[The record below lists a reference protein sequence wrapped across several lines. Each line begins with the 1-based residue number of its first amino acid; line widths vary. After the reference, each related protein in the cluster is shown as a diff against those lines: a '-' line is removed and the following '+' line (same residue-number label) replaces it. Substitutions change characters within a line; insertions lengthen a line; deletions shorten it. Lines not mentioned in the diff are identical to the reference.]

1 MGPISMKSHYRA
13 VVIGGGVVGCSVLY
27 HLAKAGWSDVLL
39 IERSELTSGSSWHAA
54 GGFHTLNGDP
64 NVARLQAYTVSLYKE
79 LEEISGQSCS
89 LHLTGGVMMA
99 DSPERM
105 DFLRLAHAKGR
116 YLGMDTELITPS
128 EARAMFPLMDETKF
142 VGAMWDPVEG
152 HLDPSGTT
160 HAYAK
165 AARKLGAEIVLRNRV
180 TELTQ
185 ATDGTWNVVT
195 EQGTVKAEHVVNC
208 GGLWARE
215 IGRMVGLE
223 LPLLAMEHMYLLT
236 EPMPAVEEFNAATG
250 REMVGVLD
258 FKGEIYTRQE
268 RNGVL
273 LGTYEKA
280 CKPWSPVETPWD
292 FGHELLAPDLDRISP
307 SLEIG
312 FEHFPGIAN
321 AGIKQV
327 INGPFTFAPDG
338 NPLVGPVQG
347 LTNFWCACA
356 VMAGFS
362 QGGGV
367 GLALSNWMVN
377 GEPGFDVW
385 GMDVARFG
393 EWATL
398 RYTNAKVRENYSRR
412 FSIRFPNEELPA
424 ARPAQTTPLYDTMRA
439 QGAVMGD
446 SWGLETPLWFAPEG
460 VEAKDVVSF
469 HRSNDFEHVGNEV
482 RATRER
488 VGVTEIANFAK
499 YEIRG
504 SGSADFLNRLMTNRM
519 PKPGRLVLTPM
530 LNEAGKLIGDF
541 TVANMGP
548 GAGEDRF
555 MIWGSSAAQ
564 KYHMRW
570 FEQHLPKDGTV
581 RIHRFDQTLVGL
593 SIAGPKSQEV
603 LAGLCDE
610 DVSTSAFR
618 FMDVREMAVA
628 GAPCIV
634 NRISYTGDLGYEI
647 WMQPAYERLVYSAIK
662 EAGEKHGIVD
672 FGMRA
677 LLSMRLEKNFPTW
690 FRELRPIYG
699 PFEGAME
706 RFVKLEKN
714 EFIGRDAAAR
724 ENAAGPKLRRVSFIV
739 DALDADVMGDE
750 PIWAR
755 IGDRDFGTVEQPH
768 GYGAPRFGA
777 DGADVGAPTSPLW
790 GGRTEGSG
798 GGASAGSADTSPPTP
813 ALRADPP
820 HEGEGKDSF
829 CIRGIRDGEWAVVGW
844 VTSGGY
850 AHWVQ
855 KSVAQGY
862 VPAELAGDESAGLF
876 EIEILGQR
884 RPARINIEPPFD
896 PTGDR
901 MRA

>member
-1 MGPISMKSHYRA
+1 MKSHAKA

-27 HLAKAGWSDVLL
+27 HLARAGWTDVML

-64 NVARLQAYTVSLYKE
+64 NVAKLQAYTVQLYKE
-79 LEEISGQSCS
+79 LEELSGQSCS
-89 LHLTGGVMMA
+89 LHLTGGVMLA
-99 DSPERM
+99 DTPERM

-128 EARAMFPLMDETKF
+128 EAKAMFPLMDEKNF

-165 AARKLGAEIVLRNRV
+165 AAQKLGADIVLRNRV
-180 TELTQ
+180 VELTQ
-185 ATDGTWNVVT
+185 DADGTWNVVT
-195 EQGTVKAEHVVNC
+195 EKGTVRAEHVVNC

-215 IGRMVGLE
+215 VGRMVGVE

-236 EPMPAVEEFNAATG
+236 EPIPEVEAFNKATG
-250 REMVGVLD
+250 RELVGVLD
-258 FKGEIYTRQE
+258 FKGEIYSRQE
-268 RNGVL
+268 RNGIL

-280 CKPWSPVETPWD
+280 CKPWSPVNTPWN
-292 FGHELLAPDLDRISP
+292 FGHELLQPDIDRIAP

-312 FEHFPGIAN
+312 FKHFPGIAN
-321 AGIKQV
+321 AGIKQI

-377 GEPGFDVW
+377 GDPGFDVW

-393 EWATL
+393 EWASL

-424 ARPAQTTPLYDTMRA
+424 ARPAQTTPLYDVMVA
-439 QGAVMGD
+439 QNAVMGD

-460 VEAKDVVSF
+460 TEAKDVVSF
-469 HRSNDFEHVGNEV
+469 RRSSDFAHVGAEV
-482 RATRER
+482 KATRES

-499 YEIRG
+499 YEVSGPG
-504 SGSADFLNRLMTNRM
+504 SEAFLNRLMTNRM
-519 PKPGRLVLTPM
+519 PKKGRIVLTPM
-530 LNEAGKLIGDF
+530 LNEFGKLIGDF
-541 TVANMGP
+541 TIANATGRS
-548 GAGEDRF
+548 GDDRF

-570 FEQHLPKDGTV
+570 FEKHLPKDGSV

-593 SIAGPKSQEV
+593 SIAGPNSQKLLQKLV
-603 LAGLCDE
+603 DE
-610 DVSTSAFR
+610 DVSSKAFR
-618 FMDVREMAVA
+618 FMDFREMAVG
-628 GAPCIV
+628 GAPCMV
-634 NRISYTGDLGYEI
+634 NRITYTGDLGYEI
-647 WMQPAYERLVYSAIK
+647 WMQPAYQRLVYKAIK
-662 EAGEKHGIVD
+662 EAGAEFGIVD

-699 PFEGAME
+699 PFEGAMD
-706 RFVKLEKN
+706 RFIKLEKN
-714 EFIGRDAAAR
+714 DFIGREAAAK
-724 ENAAGPKLRRVSFIV
+724 EHAAGPKLRRVSLVV
-739 DALDADVMGDE
+739 DADDADVMGDE
-750 PIWAR
+750 PIWAKV
-755 IGDRDFGTVEQPH
+755 DRDYGTVEKPH
-768 GYGAPRFGA
+768 GYGAPRFDASGKE
-777 DGADVGAPTSPLW
+777 T
-790 GGRTEGSG
+790 RGSTAAT
-798 GGASAGSADTSPPTP
+798 GASAV
-813 ALRADPP
+813 
-820 HEGEGKDSF
+820 
-829 CIRGIRDGEWAVVGW
+829 RGIVDGDWRVVGW

-850 AHWVQ
+850 AHYVG
-855 KSVAQGY
+855 KSMAQGY
-862 VPAELAGDESAGLF
+862 VPAALADDESEGLF
-876 EIEILGQR
+876 EIEILGKR
-884 RPARINIEPPFD
+884 RPARINVEPLFD
-896 PTGDR
+896 PTGEK
-901 MRA
+901 MRG

>member
-1 MGPISMKSHYRA
+1 MKSHVKA

-27 HLAKAGWSDVLL
+27 HLARAGWTDVML

-64 NVARLQAYTVSLYKE
+64 NVAKLQAYTVQLYKE
-79 LEEISGQSCS
+79 LEELSGQSCG
-89 LHLTGGVMMA
+89 LHLTGGAMVA

-116 YLGMDTELITPS
+116 YLGMETELITPS
-128 EARAMFPLMDETKF
+128 EVKAMFPLMDEKNF

-165 AARKLGAEIVLRNRV
+165 AAQKLGAEIVLRNPV
-180 TELTQ
+180 KELTQ
-185 ATDGTWNVVT
+185 DADGTWNVIT
-195 EQGTVKAEHVVNC
+195 EQGTVRCEHVVNC

-215 IGRMVGLE
+215 VGRMVGLE

-236 EPMPAVEEFNAATG
+236 DDIPEVMEFNKSTG
-250 REMVGVLD
+250 REMIGVMD

-280 CKPWSPVETPWD
+280 CKPWSPVTTPWD
-292 FGHELLAPDLDRISP
+292 FGHELLAPDLDRIAP
-307 SLEIG
+307 SLEVG
-312 FEHFPGIAN
+312 FRHFPGIEK
-321 AGIKQV
+321 AGIKQI

-377 GEPGFDVW
+377 GDPGFDVW

-424 ARPAQTTPLYDTMRA
+424 ARPAQTTPLFDQMAA
-439 QGAVMGD
+439 QNAVMGD

-460 VEAKDVVSF
+460 TEPKDIVSYR
-469 HRSNDFEHVGNEV
+469 RSNDFEHVGNEV

-499 YEIRG
+499 YEV
-504 SGSADFLNRLMTNRM
+504 SGQEAEDFLNRLMTNRM
-519 PKPGRLVLTPM
+519 PKQGRIVLTPM
-530 LNEAGKLIGDF
+530 LNEFGKLIGDF
-541 TVANMGP
+541 TITK
-548 GAGEDRF
+548 AGDERF
-555 MIWGSSAAQ
+555 MIWGSSAAA

-570 FEQHLPKDGTV
+570 FEKHQPKDGSV

-593 SIAGPKSQEV
+593 SIAGPKSREV
-603 LAGLCDE
+603 LARLTDV
-610 DVSTSAFR
+610 DVSNAAFR
-618 FMDVREMAVA
+618 FMDFREMAVG
-628 GAPCIV
+628 GAPCMV

-647 WMQPAYERLVYSAIK
+647 WMQPAYERLVYAAIK
-662 EAGEKHGIVD
+662 EAGAEFGIVD

-699 PFEGAME
+699 PYEGGMD
-706 RFVKLEKN
+706 RFIKLDKN
-714 EFIGRDAAAR
+714 DFIGREQAAR
-724 ENAAGPKLRRVSFIV
+724 EKANGPTLRRVSLIV
-739 DALDADVMGDE
+739 DAIDADVMGDE
-750 PIWAR
+750 PIWAK
-755 IGDRDFGTVEQPH
+755 IGDTDYGTVEQPH
-768 GYGAPRFGA
+768 GYGAPRFDASGA
-777 DGADVGAPTSPLW
+777 ALPKI
-790 GGRTEGSG
+790 GRSKSVE
-798 GGASAGSADTSPPTP
+798 
-813 ALRADPP
+813 
-820 HEGEGKDSF
+820 DSDAAA
-829 CIRGIRDGEWAVVGW
+829 ILGIRDGDWRVVGW

-850 AHWVQ
+850 AHFVQ
-855 KSVAQGY
+855 KSLAQGY
-862 VPAELAGDESAGLF
+862 VPAALAEDESEGLF
-876 EIEILGQR
+876 EIEILGKR
-884 RPARINIEPPFD
+884 CKARINVEPLFD
-896 PTGDR
+896 PAAER

>member
-1 MGPISMKSHYRA
+1 MKSHVKA

-27 HLAKAGWSDVLL
+27 HLAKAGWTDIML

-64 NVARLQAYTVSLYKE
+64 NVAKLQAYTVQLYKE
-79 LEEISGQSCS
+79 IEELSGQSCS

-99 DSPERM
+99 DTPERM

-128 EARAMFPLMDETKF
+128 EAKAMFPLMDEKNF

-180 TELTQ
+180 VELTQ
-185 ATDGTWNVVT
+185 EADGTWNVVT

-215 IGRMVGLE
+215 IGRMVGVE
-223 LPLLAMEHMYLLT
+223 LPVLAMEHMYLLT
-236 EPMPAVEEFNAATG
+236 EPMPEVEEFNRSTG
-250 REMVGVLD
+250 REMIGVLD

-268 RNGVL
+268 RNGIL

-280 CKPWSPVETPWD
+280 CKPWSPVNTPWD
-292 FGHELLAPDLDRISP
+292 FGHELLPPDIDRIAP

-312 FEHFPGIAN
+312 FKHFPGIEK
-321 AGIKQV
+321 AGVKQI
-327 INGPFTFAPDG
+327 INGPFTFALDG

-367 GLALSNWMVN
+367 GLALSNWMVH
-377 GEPGFDVW
+377 GDPGFDVW

-424 ARPAQTTPLYDTMRA
+424 ARPAQTTPLYDTMLA
-439 QGAVMGD
+439 NNAVMGD
-446 SWGLETPLWFAPEG
+446 SWGLETPLWFAPKGTEP
-460 VEAKDVVSF
+460 KDIVSF
-469 HRSNDFEHVGNEV
+469 HRSNDFGPIGEEV

-499 YEIRG
+499 YEV
-504 SGSADFLNRLMTNRM
+504 SGPGAEDFLNRLMTNRM
-519 PKPGRLVLTPM
+519 PKTGRIVLTPM
-530 LNEAGKLIGDF
+530 VNEFGRLIGDF
-541 TVANMGP
+541 TIAKT
-548 GAGEDRF
+548 GEDRF

-570 FEQHLPKDGTV
+570 FEKHLPKDGSV

-593 SIAGPKSQEV
+593 SIAGPSARDLLQKLV
-603 LAGLCDE
+603 DV
-610 DVSTSAFR
+610 DVSTKAFR
-618 FMDVREMAVA
+618 FMDFREMAVG
-628 GAPCIV
+628 GAPCMV
-634 NRISYTGDLGYEI
+634 NRITYTGDLGYEI
-647 WMQPAYERLVYSAIK
+647 WMAPAYQRLVYKAIK
-662 EAGEKHGIVD
+662 EAGEEFGLVD

-699 PFEGAME
+699 PFEGSMD
-706 RFVKLEKN
+706 RFIRLEKN
-714 EFIGRDAAAR
+714 DFIGREAAAR
-724 ENAAGPKLRRVSFIV
+724 EQAQGPKLRRVSFIV
-739 DALDADVMGDE
+739 DAADADVMGDE
-750 PIWAR
+750 PIWAKVSK
-755 IGDRDFGTVEQPH
+755 DYGTVEKPH
-768 GYGAPRFGA
+768 GYGAPRFDETGKE
-777 DGADVGAPTSPLW
+777 V
-790 GGRTEGSG
+790 RGSEAAE
-798 GGASAGSADTSPPTP
+798 GASAV
-813 ALRADPP
+813 
-820 HEGEGKDSF
+820 
-829 CIRGIRDGEWAVVGW
+829 RGIVDGEWRVVGW

-850 AHWVQ
+850 AHYVQ
-855 KSVAQGY
+855 KSMAQGY
-862 VPAELAGDESAGLF
+862 VPAALAEDESAGLF
-876 EIEILGQR
+876 EIEILGHR
-884 RPARINIEPPFD
+884 RPARINVEPPFD
-896 PTGDR
+896 PSGEK
-901 MRA
+901 MRT

>member
-1 MGPISMKSHYRA
+1 MKSHAKA
-13 VVIGGGVVGCSVLY
+13 VVIGGGIVGCSVLY
-27 HLAKAGWSDVLL
+27 HLAKAGWTDVVL

-64 NVARLQAYTVSLYKE
+64 NVAKLQAYTVQLYKE
-79 LEEISGQSCS
+79 IEELSGQSCS

-99 DSPERM
+99 DTPERM

-128 EARAMFPLMDETKF
+128 EAKAMFPLMDETNF

-165 AARKLGAEIVLRNRV
+165 AAKKLGAEIVLRNRV
-180 TELTQ
+180 IELTQ
-185 ATDGTWNVVT
+185 EPDGTWNVVT
-195 EQGTVKAEHVVNC
+195 EQGTIKAEHVVNC

-215 IGRMVGLE
+215 VGRMVGLE

-236 EPMPAVEEFNAATG
+236 ERMPEVEAFNKETG

-280 CKPWSPVETPWD
+280 CKPWSPVNTPWD
-292 FGHELLAPDLDRISP
+292 FGHELLQPDIDRIAP

-312 FEHFPGIAN
+312 FKHFPGIEK
-321 AGIKQV
+321 AGIKQI

-367 GLALSNWMVN
+367 GLALSNWMVH
-377 GEPGFDVW
+377 GDPGFDVW
-385 GMDVARFG
+385 GMDVARWG

-424 ARPAQTTPLYDTMRA
+424 ARPAQTTPLYDTMVA
-439 QGAVMGD
+439 QNAVMGD
-446 SWGLETPLWFAPEG
+446 SWGLETPLWFAPKGTEP
-460 VEAKDVVSF
+460 KDIVSF

-499 YEIRG
+499 YEVSGTG
-504 SGSADFLNRLMTNRM
+504 SEDFLNRLMTNRM
-519 PKPGRLVLTPM
+519 PKAGRIVLTPM
-530 LNEAGKLIGDF
+530 LNEFGRLIGDF
-541 TVANMGP
+541 TIAK
-548 GAGEDRF
+548 AGEDRF
-555 MIWGSSAAQ
+555 MIWGSSAAA

-570 FEQHLPKDGTV
+570 FEKHLPKDGSV

-593 SIAGPKSQEV
+593 SIAGPKSRDLLRK
-603 LAGLCDE
+603 LADV
-610 DVSTSAFR
+610 DVSTEAFR
-618 FMDVREMAVA
+618 FMDFREMAVG
-628 GAPCIV
+628 GAPCMV
-634 NRISYTGDLGYEI
+634 NRITYTGDLGYEI
-647 WMQPAYERLVYSAIK
+647 WMQPAYQRLVYQAIK
-662 EAGEKHGIVD
+662 LAGEEFGIVD

-699 PFEGAME
+699 PFEGGMD
-706 RFVKLEKN
+706 RFIKLDKN
-714 EFIGRDAAAR
+714 DFIGREAAAK
-724 ENAAGPKLRRVSFIV
+724 EQTDGPKLRRVSFVV
-739 DALDADVMGDE
+739 DAADADVMGDE
-750 PIWAR
+750 PIWAKVST
-755 IGDRDFGTVEQPH
+755 DYGTIDQPH
-768 GYGAPRFGA
+768 GYGAPRFDAAGKE
-777 DGADVGAPTSPLW
+777 VRTSKAA
-790 GGRTEGSG
+790 E
-798 GGASAGSADTSPPTP
+798 GASAV
-813 ALRADPP
+813 
-820 HEGEGKDSF
+820 
-829 CIRGIRDGEWAVVGW
+829 RGIVDGDWRVVGW

-850 AHWVQ
+850 AHFVQ
-855 KSVAQGY
+855 KSMAQGY
-862 VPAELAGDESAGLF
+862 IPAALADDGSAGRF
-876 EIEILGQR
+876 EIEILGHR
-884 RPARINIEPPFD
+884 RPARINVEPFFD
-896 PTGDR
+896 PAGDK

>member
-1 MGPISMKSHYRA
+1 MKSHYRA

-64 NVARLQAYTVSLYKE
+64 NVAKLQAYTVSLYKE

-89 LHLTGGVMMA
+89 LHLTGGVMLA

-195 EQGTVKAEHVVNC
+195 EHGTVQAEHVVNC

-236 EPMPAVEEFNAATG
+236 EPMPAVEEFNAETG

-292 FGHELLAPDLDRISP
+292 FGHELLAPDIDRISP

-312 FEHFPGIAN
+312 FEHFPGIAD

-377 GEPGFDVW
+377 GDPDFDVW

-393 EWATL
+393 EWASL

-424 ARPAQTTPLYDTMRA
+424 ARPAQTTPLYDTMLA

-446 SWGLETPLWFAPEG
+446 SWGLETPLWFAPKG
-460 VEAKDVVSF
+460 VEPRDVVSF

-499 YEIRG
+499 YEVTGR
-504 SGSADFLNRLMTNRM
+504 GSADFLNRLMTNTM
-519 PKPGRLVLTPM
+519 PRPGRIVLTPM

-541 TVANMGP
+541 TIANMSG
-548 GAGEDRF
+548 DRF

-564 KYHMRW
+564 KYHIRW
-570 FEQHLPKDGTV
+570 FEQHLPKDASV

-603 LAGLCDE
+603 LSELCDE

-618 FMDVREMAVA
+618 FMDVREMAVG
-628 GAPCIV
+628 GAPAIV

-647 WMQPAYERLVYSAIK
+647 WMQPAYQRLVYAAIK
-662 EAGEKHGIVD
+662 QAGEPHGIVD

-699 PFEGAME
+699 PFEGAMD
-706 RFVKLEKN
+706 RFVKLERN
-714 EFIGRDAAAR
+714 DFIGREAAAV
-724 ENAAGPKLRRVSFIV
+724 EHANGPKLRRVSFIV
-739 DALDADVMGDE
+739 EATDADVMGDE

-755 IGDRDFGTVEQPH
+755 VGDRDFGTVEKPH
-768 GYGAPRFGA
+768 GYGAPRFGPDGRETLTSEA
-777 DGADVGAPTSPLW
+777 DH
-790 GGRTEGSG
+790 
-798 GGASAGSADTSPPTP
+798 GASSV
-813 ALRADPP
+813 
-820 HEGEGKDSF
+820 
-829 CIRGIRDGEWAVVGW
+829 RGIRDGEWAVVGW

-850 AHWVQ
+850 AHWVE
-855 KSVAQGY
+855 KSMAQGY
-862 VPAELAGDESAGLF
+862 VPAELAVDESEGLF

-884 RPARINIEPPFD
+884 QPARINVEPAFD
-896 PTGDR
+896 PSGER

>member
-1 MGPISMKSHYRA
+1 MKSHYRA

-27 HLAKAGWSDVLL
+27 HLARAGWTDVLL

-64 NVARLQAYTVSLYKE
+64 NVAKLQAYTVSLYKE

-89 LHLTGGVMMA
+89 LHLTGGVMLA

-185 ATDGTWNVVT
+185 AIDGTWNVVT
-195 EQGTVKAEHVVNC
+195 EQGTVQAEHVVNC

-280 CKPWSPVETPWD
+280 CKPWSPVKTPWD
-292 FGHELLAPDLDRISP
+292 FGHELLAPDIDRISP

-312 FEHFPGIAN
+312 FEHFPGIAD

-377 GEPGFDVW
+377 GDPGFDVW

-393 EWATL
+393 EWASL

-424 ARPAQTTPLYDTMRA
+424 ARPAQTTPLYDTMLA

-446 SWGLETPLWFAPEG
+446 SWGLETPLWFAPQG
-460 VEAKDVVSF
+460 VEPRDVVSF

-488 VGVTEIANFAK
+488 VGITEIANFAK
-499 YEIRG
+499 YEVTG
-504 SGSADFLNRLMTNRM
+504 SGSADFLNRLMTNTM
-519 PKPGRLVLTPM
+519 PRPGRIVLTPM

-541 TVANMGP
+541 TIANMSG
-548 GAGEDRF
+548 DRF

-570 FEQHLPKDGTV
+570 FEQHLPKDGSV
-581 RIHRFDQTLVGL
+581 HIHRFDQTMVGL
-593 SIAGPKSQEV
+593 SIAGPKSQDV
-603 LAGLCDE
+603 LERLCDE

-618 FMDVREMAVA
+618 FMDVREMAVG

-634 NRISYTGDLGYEI
+634 NRISYTGDLGFEI
-647 WMQPAYERLVYSAIK
+647 WMQPAYQRLVYAAIK
-662 EAGEKHGIVD
+662 QAGEPHGIVD

-699 PFEGAME
+699 PFEGAMD

-714 EFIGRDAAAR
+714 DFIGREAAAV
-724 ENAAGPKLRRVSFIV
+724 EHANGPKLRRVSFFV
-739 DALDADVMGDE
+739 ESTDADVMGDE

-755 IGDRDFGTVEQPH
+755 VGDRDFGTVEKPH
-768 GYGAPRFGA
+768 GYGAPRFGPDGRETLKSEA
-777 DGADVGAPTSPLW
+777 DH
-790 GGRTEGSG
+790 
-798 GGASAGSADTSPPTP
+798 GASSV
-813 ALRADPP
+813 
-820 HEGEGKDSF
+820 
-829 CIRGIRDGEWAVVGW
+829 RGIRDGEWAVVGW

-850 AHWVQ
+850 AHWVEN
-855 KSVAQGY
+855 SMAQGY
-862 VPAELAGDESAGLF
+862 VPAELANDESEGLF

-884 RPARINIEPPFD
+884 RPARINVEPPFD
-896 PTGDR
+896 PFGER

>member
-1 MGPISMKSHYRA
+1 MKSHVKA

-27 HLAKAGWSDVLL
+27 HLARAGWTDVML

-64 NVARLQAYTVSLYKE
+64 NVAKLQAYTVQLYKE
-79 LEEISGQSCS
+79 LEELSGQSCS

-99 DSPERM
+99 DTPERM

-128 EARAMFPLMDETKF
+128 EAKAMFPLMDETNF

-180 TELTQ
+180 VELTQ
-185 ATDGTWNVVT
+185 EVDGTWNVVT

-215 IGRMVGLE
+215 VGRMVGVE

-236 EPMPAVEEFNAATG
+236 EPMPEVEAFNKETG

-280 CKPWSPVETPWD
+280 CRPWSPVNTPWD
-292 FGHELLAPDLDRISP
+292 FGHELLQPDIDRIAP

-312 FEHFPGIAN
+312 FKHFPGIEK
-321 AGIKQV
+321 AGIKQI

-377 GEPGFDVW
+377 GDPGFDVW
-385 GMDVARFG
+385 GMDVARWG
-393 EWATL
+393 EWASL

-412 FSIRFPNEELPA
+412 FSIRFPNEELPG
-424 ARPAQTTPLYDTMRA
+424 ARPAQTTPLYDTMVG
-439 QGAVMGD
+439 QNAVMGD
-446 SWGLETPLWFAPEG
+446 SWGLETPLWFAPKGTEP
-460 VEAKDVVSF
+460 KDKVSF
-469 HRSNDFEHVGNEV
+469 HRSNDFGPIGEEV

-499 YEIRG
+499 YEVSGAG
-504 SGSADFLNRLMTNRM
+504 SEDFLNRLMTNRM
-519 PKPGRLVLTPM
+519 PKVGRIVLTPM
-530 LNEAGKLIGDF
+530 LNEFGKLIGDF
-541 TVANMGP
+541 TIAH
-548 GAGEDRF
+548 AGEDRF

-570 FEQHLPKDGTV
+570 FEKHLPKDGSV

-593 SIAGPKSQEV
+593 SIAGPRSQALLQKLV
-603 LAGLCDE
+603 DV
-610 DVSTSAFR
+610 DVSTAAFK
-618 FMDVREMAVA
+618 FMDFREMAVG

-634 NRISYTGDLGYEI
+634 NRITYTGDLGYEI
-647 WMQPAYERLVYSAIK
+647 WMQPAYQRLVYKAIK
-662 EAGEKHGIVD
+662 EAGEEFGIVD

-699 PFEGAME
+699 PFEGAMD
-706 RFVKLEKN
+706 RFIRLEKN
-714 EFIGRDAAAR
+714 DFIGREAAAK
-724 ENAAGPKLRRVSFIV
+724 EKAEGGKLRRVSLIV

-750 PIWAR
+750 PIWAKVSQ
-755 IGDRDFGTVEQPH
+755 DYGTVEKPH
-768 GYGAPRFGA
+768 GYGAPRFDATGKEA
-777 DGADVGAPTSPLW
+777 
-790 GGRTEGSG
+790 RGSTAAT
-798 GGASAGSADTSPPTP
+798 GASAV
-813 ALRADPP
+813 
-820 HEGEGKDSF
+820 
-829 CIRGIRDGEWAVVGW
+829 RGITDGEWRVVGW

-850 AHWVQ
+850 AHYVK
-855 KSVAQGY
+855 KSMAQGY
-862 VPAELAGDESAGLF
+862 VPAALAENEGEGLF
-876 EIEILGQR
+876 EIEILGHR
-884 RPARINIEPPFD
+884 RPARINVAPPFD
-896 PTGDR
+896 PDGGK
-901 MRA
+901 MRG

>member
-1 MGPISMKSHYRA
+1 MKSHYRA
-13 VVIGGGVVGCSVLY
+13 IVIGGGVVGCSVLY

-89 LHLTGGVMMA
+89 LHLTGGVMLA

-116 YLGMDTELITPS
+116 YLGMETELITPS
-128 EARAMFPLMDETKF
+128 EAKAMFPLMDETKF

-165 AARKLGAEIVLRNRV
+165 AARTLGAEIVLRNRV

-185 ATDGTWNVVT
+185 EPDGTWNVVT
-195 EQGTVKAEHVVNC
+195 EQGTVQAEHVVNC

-215 IGRMVGLE
+215 VGRMVGLE

-236 EPMPAVEEFNAATG
+236 EPMPAVEEFNAKTG

-280 CKPWSPVETPWD
+280 CKPWSPVDTPWD
-292 FGHELLAPDLDRISP
+292 FGHDLLAPDLERITP

-377 GEPGFDVW
+377 GDPGFDVW

-393 EWATL
+393 EWASL

-424 ARPAQTTPLYDTMRA
+424 ARPAQTTPLYDTLLA

-446 SWGLETPLWFAPEG
+446 SWGLETPLWFAPKGTEP
-460 VEAKDVVSF
+460 KDVVSF
-469 HRSNDFEHVGNEV
+469 HRSNDFEHVAREV
-482 RATRER
+482 RVTRER

-499 YEIRG
+499 YEV
-504 SGSADFLNRLMTNRM
+504 SGPGAHGFLDRLMTNRM

-541 TVANMGP
+541 TIANL
-548 GAGEDRF
+548 GEDRF

-570 FEQHLPKDGTV
+570 FEKHLPKDGSV
-581 RIHRFDQTLVGL
+581 RLHRFDQTLVGL
-593 SIAGPKSQEV
+593 SIAGPKSQAL
-603 LAGLCDE
+603 LAELCDE
-610 DVSTSAFR
+610 DVSTPAFR
-618 FMDVREMAVA
+618 FMDVREMAVG
-628 GAPCIV
+628 GAPAIV

-647 WMQPAYERLVYSAIK
+647 WMQPTYERLVYAAIK
-662 EAGEKHGIVD
+662 AAGEKHGIVD

-699 PFEGAME
+699 PFEGAMD

-714 EFIGRDAAAR
+714 DFVGREAAAA
-724 ENAAGPKLRRVSFIV
+724 EHADGPKLRRVSFIV

-755 IGDRDFGTVEQPH
+755 VGDRNFGTVEKPH

-777 DGADVGAPTSPLW
+777 DGTEIAPSSPLA
-790 GGRTEGSG
+790 GEVPAEG
-798 GGASAGSADTSPPTP
+798 GGSAS
-813 ALRADPP
+813 
-820 HEGEGKDSF
+820 HDSSR
-829 CIRGIRDGEWAVVGW
+829 IRGIRDGDWAVIGW

-855 KSVAQGY
+855 KSMAQGY
-862 VPAELAGDESAGLF
+862 VPAELATDESQGLF

-884 RPARINIEPPFD
+884 RPARINVEPPFD
-896 PTGDR
+896 PSGER